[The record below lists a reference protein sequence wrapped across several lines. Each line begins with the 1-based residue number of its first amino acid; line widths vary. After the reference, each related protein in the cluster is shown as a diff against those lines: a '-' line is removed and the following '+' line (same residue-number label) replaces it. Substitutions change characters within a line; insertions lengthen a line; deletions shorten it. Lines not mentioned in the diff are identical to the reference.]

1 MKRLFKFVVK
11 RHKKTCFAI
20 LLLIIVSS
28 IASVMGTIF
37 IKSLID
43 DYITPYINMAN
54 PDFGP
59 LTNAILKMIAIYAVG
74 VIATFSYNK
83 LLIKVTQGSLKE
95 IRDTMF

>member
-43 DYITPYINMAN
+43 DYITQTIKT
-54 PDFGP
+54 
-59 LTNAILKMIAIYAVG
+59 LII
-74 VIATFSYNK
+74 VIGIDIT
-83 LLIKVTQGSLKE
+83 IIETRTQTIVVAE
-95 IRDTMF
+95 TIT

>member
-1 MKRLFKFVVK
+1 MSNSRGKTMKRLFKFVVK

-83 LLIKVTQGSLKE
+83 LLIKVTQGS
-95 IRDTMF
+95 